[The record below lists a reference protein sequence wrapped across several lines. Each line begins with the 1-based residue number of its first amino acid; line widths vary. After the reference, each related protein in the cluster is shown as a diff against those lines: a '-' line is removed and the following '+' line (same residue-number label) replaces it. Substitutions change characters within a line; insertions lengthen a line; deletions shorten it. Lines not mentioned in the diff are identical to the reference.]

1 MANIELSDYVTG
13 LSSATLDG
21 SEEVYLVGNEKTT
34 TQDIADLGNSNIKVY
49 KAQISQTGISAPT
62 LTTLRDDFGLT
73 LTPAYSAVGVYTIS
87 GFNSNLT
94 GLIETDLTSY
104 ANTTYHIL
112 SCLTSSQL
120 KIETFTATIP
130 TDGLLT
136 NSGTTVGSSVLTIV
150 KYD

>member
-1 MANIELSDYVTG
+1 MPTTSKLSTYVTG
-13 LSSATLDG
+13 LSDAGTLDG
-21 SEEVYLVGNEKTT
+21 TEVIYLASNEKTT
-34 TQDIADLGNSNIKVY
+34 SQSVIELGGRVY
-49 KAQISQTGISAPT
+49 KAQISQTGTNAPT

-73 LTPAYSAVGVYTIS
+73 LTPAYSGTGVYTIS

-94 GLIETDLTSY
+94 GLIETNLTSY
-104 ANTTYHIL
+104 SNDTFHIL

-120 KIETFTATIP
+120 KIETFTATTP

-136 NSGTTVGSSVLTIV
+136 NSGTAVGSSVLTIV